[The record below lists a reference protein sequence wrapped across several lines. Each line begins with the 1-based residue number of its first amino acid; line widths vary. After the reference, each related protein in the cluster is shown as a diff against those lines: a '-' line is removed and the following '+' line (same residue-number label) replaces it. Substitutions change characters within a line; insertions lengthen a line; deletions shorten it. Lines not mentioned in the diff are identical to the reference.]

1 MSAMGNLVLDIQE
14 SLNSGDLAATVA
26 SNISKEY
33 NLPFDTA
40 LKMVMDT
47 IENFYEESA

>member
-14 SLNSGDLAATVA
+14 SLSAGQRMATVA
-26 SNISKEY
+26 ADLAEEY
-33 NLPFDTA
+33 NLPFETA
-40 LKMVMDT
+40 LRMVMDT